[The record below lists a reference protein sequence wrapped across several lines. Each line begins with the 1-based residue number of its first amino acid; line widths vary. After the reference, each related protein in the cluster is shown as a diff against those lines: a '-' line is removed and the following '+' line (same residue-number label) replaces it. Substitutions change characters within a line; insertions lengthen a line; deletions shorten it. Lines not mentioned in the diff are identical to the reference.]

1 MQSVTFIGE
10 VRQGRLYPSGPLA
23 EFDGKQVLVTVIA
36 PDGSLTPATPQAP
49 VEEAPAELD
58 VETEVYAP
66 MPVTAQNLGPRPI
79 HTAAASPCLI
89 FPEESTD
96 E

>member
-1 MQSVTFIGE
+1 MQSVTFVGE

-36 PDGSLTPATPQAP
+36 PDASLTSAVPKAP

-66 MPVTAQNLGPRPI
+66 MPVTAENLGPRPVR
-79 HTAAASPCLI
+79 TSEASPCLL
-89 FPEESTD
+89 FPEESAD

>member
-36 PDGSLTPATPQAP
+36 PDASLTPAVP
-49 VEEAPAELD
+49 EATRLARKAVD
-58 VETEVYAP
+58 AC
-66 MPVTAQNLGPRPI
+66 PRRGI
-79 HTAAASPCLI
+79 N
-89 FPEESTD
+89 
-96 E
+96 